1 MVWLGFFLFVGDR
14 VVELMMRENS
24 WSLLGLF
31 LFKVSTRLFSTDEFQ
46 PLDPTQEL
54 IFPPELMVNFAA
66 YGLFFSFVFSLV
78 HSLELI
84 LKSCL
89 TVIHQK
95 KCHNILI

>member
-1 MVWLGFFLFVGDR
+1 
-14 VVELMMRENS
+14 MRKN
-24 WSLLGLF
+24 SLLVFF

-54 IFPPELMVNFAA
+54 IFPPELMVIFAA
-66 YGLFFSFVFSLV
+66 YGLFFSSVFSLIV
-78 HSLELI
+78 HSSELI

-89 TVIHQK
+89 AVIHQK